1 MKTFVF
7 RRLPDS
13 GADLEALA
21 QRLGVSLF
29 NTWVTKNGKTGLDTA
44 EVQRRI
50 LDAIRARRD
59 SWLWPD
65 SLHFV
70 PRLPRQR
77 YHRVVGGESSPL
89 TGQYTVIY
97 Q

>member
-1 MKTFVF
+1 MRTFVF

-13 GADLEALA
+13 GADLEALPGS
-21 QRLGVSLF
+21 QRQLAV
-29 NTWVTKNGKTGLDTA
+29 A
-44 EVQRRI
+44 
-50 LDAIRARRD
+50 
-59 SWLWPD
+59 D

-89 TGQYTVIY
+89 TRQYTVVY